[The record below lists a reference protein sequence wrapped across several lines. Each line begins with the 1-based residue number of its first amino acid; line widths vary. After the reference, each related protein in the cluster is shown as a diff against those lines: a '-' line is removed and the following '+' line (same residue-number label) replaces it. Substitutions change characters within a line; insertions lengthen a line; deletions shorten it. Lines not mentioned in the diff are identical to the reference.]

1 MKKNIS
7 MILVIVVFIS
17 CESTGPSHEEI
28 LASNNL
34 ELLQR
39 QRSEYNQQ
47 LNLLSLQLEEVNAKI
62 GTFKTQEKLTL
73 VTAFE
78 IKPQVFKHYISV
90 QGNVKTRQ
98 NLDLLSEFGGKLKK
112 IYVSEGQSVKKGKL
126 LAEIDDAGMKDQLEQ
141 LQLQTELARTT
152 FERTKRL
159 WEQKI
164 GSEIGYL
171 QARTSYETQKKQI
184 AQMKDR
190 LSKSKI
196 YAPFSGVIDEVIAN
210 EGEMIAPGISR
221 IIRIVNL
228 NSMYVVASVPES
240 YLPNIKTGSQAAVRL
255 PVLNQTQQT
264 KIRQTGNYIALSNR
278 TFRIEAPLNNEDGM
292 IKPNLTAKIE
302 VNDYNNPEAL
312 LIPVRIINED
322 AKGQRFIYKILP
334 TNEEGVYLTQRVLI
348 SLGKSDGKK
357 IEVLSGIT
365 AGDLI
370 LEEGAGV
377 VDDQQKVQRIQ

>member
-112 IYVSEGQSVKKGKL
+112 IYVNEGQSVKKGKL

-312 LIPVRIINED
+312 LIPLRIINEN

-348 SLGKSDGKK
+348 SLGKSDGEK
-357 IEVLSGIT
+357 IEVLSGIS

>member
-1 MKKNIS
+1 

-78 IKPQVFKHYISV
+78 IKTQVFKHYISV

-112 IYVSEGQSVKKGKL
+112 IYVNEGQSVKKGKL

>member
-1 MKKNIS
+1 MKKIIS
-7 MILVIVVFIS
+7 IILIVVVFVS
-17 CESTGPSHEEI
+17 CESAALSHEEI
-28 LASNNL
+28 LASENL
-34 ELLQR
+34 ELLQ
-39 QRSEYNQQ
+39 QQQSAYNEQ
-47 LNLLSLQLEEVNAKI
+47 LNLLSHKLEEVNAKI

-112 IYVSEGQSVKKGKL
+112 IYVDEGQSVKKGKL

-159 WEQKI
+159 WDQKI

-171 QARTSYETQKKQI
+171 QAKTSYETQKKQI

-196 YAPFSGVIDEVIAN
+196 YAPFSGVIDELIAK
-210 EGEMIAPGISR
+210 EGEMIAPGITR

-240 YLPNIKTGSQAAVRL
+240 YLPNIKTGSPASVRL

-278 TFRIEAPLNNEDGM
+278 TFRIEAPLNNKDGM

-302 VNDYNNPEAL
+302 VNDYNNSEAL
-312 LIPVRIINED
+312 LIPLRIINEN

-348 SLGKSDGKK
+348 SLGKSDGEK
-357 IEVLSGIT
+357 IEVLSGISS
-365 AGDLI
+365 GDLI

>member
-112 IYVSEGQSVKKGKL
+112 IYVNEGQSVKKGKL

-278 TFRIEAPLNNEDGM
+278 TFRIEAPLNNKDGM

-312 LIPVRIINED
+312 LIPVRIINEN

-348 SLGKSDGKK
+348 SLTK
-357 IEVLSGIT
+357 
-365 AGDLI
+365 
-370 LEEGAGV
+370 
-377 VDDQQKVQRIQ
+377 DQNMKPS

>member
-112 IYVSEGQSVKKGKL
+112 IYVNEGQSVKKGKL

-302 VNDYNNPEAL
+302 VNDYNNSEAL
-312 LIPVRIINED
+312 LIPLRIINEN

>member
-1 MKKNIS
+1 
-7 MILVIVVFIS
+7 
-17 CESTGPSHEEI
+17 
-28 LASNNL
+28 
-34 ELLQR
+34 
-39 QRSEYNQQ
+39 
-47 LNLLSLQLEEVNAKI
+47 
-62 GTFKTQEKLTL
+62 
-73 VTAFE
+73 
-78 IKPQVFKHYISV
+78 
-90 QGNVKTRQ
+90 
-98 NLDLLSEFGGKLKK
+98 
-112 IYVSEGQSVKKGKL
+112 
-126 LAEIDDAGMKDQLEQ
+126 
-141 LQLQTELARTT
+141 
-152 FERTKRL
+152 
-159 WEQKI
+159 
-164 GSEIGYL
+164 
-171 QARTSYETQKKQI
+171 
-184 AQMKDR
+184 
-190 LSKSKI
+190 
-196 YAPFSGVIDEVIAN
+196 
-210 EGEMIAPGISR
+210 MIAPGISR

-240 YLPNIKTGSQAAVRL
+240 YLPNIKTGSPASVRL

-302 VNDYNNPEAL
+302 VNDYNNSEAL
-312 LIPVRIINED
+312 LIPLRIINEN

>member
-112 IYVSEGQSVKKGKL
+112 IYVNEGQSVKKGKL

-190 LSKSKI
+190 LS
-196 YAPFSGVIDEVIAN
+196 
-210 EGEMIAPGISR
+210 
-221 IIRIVNL
+221 
-228 NSMYVVASVPES
+228 NS
-240 YLPNIKTGSQAAVRL
+240 
-255 PVLNQTQQT
+255 
-264 KIRQTGNYIALSNR
+264 
-278 TFRIEAPLNNEDGM
+278 
-292 IKPNLTAKIE
+292 
-302 VNDYNNPEAL
+302 
-312 LIPVRIINED
+312 
-322 AKGQRFIYKILP
+322 
-334 TNEEGVYLTQRVLI
+334 
-348 SLGKSDGKK
+348 
-357 IEVLSGIT
+357 
-365 AGDLI
+365 
-370 LEEGAGV
+370 
-377 VDDQQKVQRIQ
+377 

>member
-1 MKKNIS
+1 M
-7 MILVIVVFIS
+7 
-17 CESTGPSHEEI
+17 
-28 LASNNL
+28 
-34 ELLQR
+34 
-39 QRSEYNQQ
+39 
-47 LNLLSLQLEEVNAKI
+47 
-62 GTFKTQEKLTL
+62 
-73 VTAFE
+73 
-78 IKPQVFKHYISV
+78 
-90 QGNVKTRQ
+90 
-98 NLDLLSEFGGKLKK
+98 
-112 IYVSEGQSVKKGKL
+112 
-126 LAEIDDAGMKDQLEQ
+126 AEIDDAGMKDQLEQ

-210 EGEMIAPGISR
+210 EGEMISPGISR

-240 YLPNIKTGSQAAVRL
+240 YLPNIKTGSLAAVRL

-264 KIRQTGNYIALSNR
+264 KIRQTGNYISLSNR

-312 LIPVRIINED
+312 LIPVRILNEN

-334 TNEEGVYLTQRVLI
+334 TNEEGVYLTPVSYTHLT
-348 SLGKSDGKK
+348 LPTK
-357 IEVLSGIT
+357 
-365 AGDLI
+365 
-370 LEEGAGV
+370 
-377 VDDQQKVQRIQ
+377 RIV